1 MARSV
6 AAVDVG
12 GTAIKCGILRD
23 GTLEPR
29 DEIPTPLR
37 GPNTAEEVVDVVA
50 QAIADLRKHTDIEA
64 VGLVVPG
71 HVDAAAGI
79 ATRSDNL
86 GWREAPL
93 RDQVAGRVGLP
104 VAFGHDVRAG
114 ALAEAR
120 LGAARGLRD
129 VLVVPIGTGIAA
141 GLVID
146 GRLHERPGPF
156 GEIGHLDA
164 AHTRPCV
171 CGRIGCLEAIASA
184 AAISRAYAEQDG
196 HPATAAEVAA
206 RVERGDPVA
215 ALIWQQAV
223 EALARTLAP
232 CLTLLAPDAVVIGG
246 GLARAGDLLLRPLR
260 RALDRL
266 TPLEVD
272 IRPAALGTLAG
283 CTGAG
288 LMALDMLQDAEA
300 G

>member
-1 MARSV
+1 MTTV

-12 GTAIKCGILRD
+12 GTAIKYGLLRGD
-23 GTLEPR
+23 VLEPEP
-29 DEIPTPLR
+29 EIPTPLR
-37 GPNTAEEVVDVVA
+37 GPDTAEEVVDVVA
-50 QAIADLRKHTDIEA
+50 QALADLRRRSDFEA

-71 HVDAAAGI
+71 YVDAERGVAI
-79 ATRSDNL
+79 RSENL
-86 GWREAPL
+86 GWRDVPF
-93 RDQVAGRVGLP
+93 RDQLAERVGLP

-164 AHTRPCV
+164 GHERRCV
-171 CGRIGCLEAIASA
+171 CGRTGCLEAIASA
-184 AAISRAYAEQDG
+184 AAISRAYVEQTG

-206 RVERGDPVA
+206 RVGEGDPA
-215 ALIWQQAV
+215 ASLIWQEAV
-223 EALARTLAP
+223 EALAATLAP
-232 CLTLLAPDAVVIGG
+232 CITLLAPGAVVIGG

-260 RALDRL
+260 RALERH
-266 TPLEVD
+266 TPVEVEL
-272 IRPAALGTLAG
+272 RPAALGTHAG

-288 LMALDMLQDAEA
+288 LLALDLLRAAEPA
-300 G
+300 

>member
-1 MARSV
+1 MPTTV

-12 GTAIKCGILRD
+12 GTAIKYGILRD
-23 GTLEPR
+23 GELTPEP
-29 DEIPTPLR
+29 ELPTPLR
-37 GPNTAEEVVDVVA
+37 GPETAREVIDVVA
-50 QAIADLRKHTDIEA
+50 QALADLRKREDFEA

-71 HVDAAAGI
+71 YVDSERGI
-79 ATRSDNL
+79 AIRSENL
-86 GWREAPL
+86 GWRDVPL
-93 RDQVAGRVGLP
+93 RDQLAARVGLP

-164 AHTRPCV
+164 GHDRRCV
-171 CGRIGCLEAIASA
+171 CGRTGCLEAIASA
-184 AAISRAYAEQDG
+184 AAISRAYAEQTG
-196 HPATAAEVAA
+196 HPATAEEVAA
-206 RVERGDPVA
+206 RVGRGDPA
-215 ALIWQQAV
+215 AGLIWQEAV
-223 EALARTLAP
+223 EALATTLAP
-232 CLTLLAPDAVVIGG
+232 CLTLLAPDALVIGG
-246 GLARAGDLLLRPLR
+246 GLARAGNLLLRPLR
-260 RALDRL
+260 WALERR
-266 TPLEVD
+266 TPVEVE
-272 IRPAALGTLAG
+272 IRPAALGTHAG

-288 LMALDMLQDAEA
+288 LLALDLLRTAEA

>member
-1 MARSV
+1 MPPTV

-12 GTAIKCGILRD
+12 GTAIKYGILRD
-23 GTLEPR
+23 GILEPR
-29 DEIPTPLR
+29 AEIATPLR
-37 GPNTAEEVVDVVA
+37 GPDTAREVVDVVA
-50 QAIADLRKHTDIEA
+50 EAVADLRRQSDIEA

-71 HVDAAAGI
+71 HVDAESGI

-86 GWREAPL
+86 GWRAAPL
-93 RDQVAGRVGLP
+93 RDQVAARVGLP

-120 LGAARGLRD
+120 LGAAQGLRD

-141 GLVID
+141 GVVLD
-146 GRLHERPGPF
+146 GRLLERPGPF

-164 AHTRPCV
+164 GHTRPCV

-184 AAISRAYAEQDG
+184 AAISRAYAEQNG

-206 RVERGDPVA
+206 RVGQGDPVA

-232 CLTLLAPDAVVIGG
+232 CVTLLAPDAVVIGG
-246 GLARAGDLLLRPLR
+246 GLAGAGDLLLRPLR
-260 RALDRL
+260 RALERL
-266 TPLEVD
+266 TPLEID
-272 IRPAALGTLAG
+272 LRPAALGTLAG

-288 LMALDMLQDAEA
+288 LLALDLLGDAEA